1 MLIILKISI
10 KGVRRMKKKW
20 TFGVVA
26 LCGLVLAGCYG
37 GGDADTKSS
46 DSASGGSASG
56 DGVFNLVVPQEMP
69 TADLSLATDTISFT
83 ALNNVYEGIYRLDK
97 DSKPQPA
104 GASELADV
112 SDDGLTYK
120 IKLREDAKWSDGD
133 PVTAADYVYGW
144 QRTVDPATASEYA
157 YLFAPVANAEDITAG
172 KKDKSELGIK
182 AVGDY
187 ELEITLTKQTPYF
200 QYLLAFPSFFPQK
213 QAVVEKNGDAYASA
227 SDKAVYNG
235 PFTLADFDGPGT
247 DTEWTYKK
255 NDNYWDKDEVKLSE
269 IKVSVVKESSTALN
283 LFKDGQADDVI
294 LSGELAQQN
303 ANDPSYTSVK
313 EARTSYIEFNQRDA
327 NSPFKNANLRKAI
340 SYSINR
346 DALVKQVLGDGSV
359 ASTGL
364 IPADMSKSPDSNEDF
379 AKEAG
384 DLVTYDK
391 DKAKEYWEKAKKE
404 LGVDSLEFELMAS
417 DDDAT
422 KKVIEYIQNSIQENL
437 EGVKVK
443 PTPVPFSVRIDR
455 SGTGDFDAVLG
466 GWGADYAD
474 PSSFTDLF
482 VTGNSYNRGQW
493 SNKEYDD
500 VVKAASSQDAGDEQA
515 RWDDFQKANKIIA
528 DDMGVVP
535 VYQKAEGH
543 LVNEKIKG
551 IVHHAAGAS
560 WDYKWTYVE
569 K

>member
-1 MLIILKISI
+1 
-10 KGVRRMKKKW
+10 MKKKW
-20 TFGVVA
+20 AFSVVA
-26 LCGLVLAGCYG
+26 LSGLVLAGCYG
-37 GGDADTKSS
+37 GSANTKSS
-46 DSASGGSASG
+46 NSASGNSTDGG
-56 DGVFNLVVPQEMP
+56 GVFNLVVPQEMP

-104 GASELADV
+104 GASELAEV
-112 SDDGLTYK
+112 SEDGLTYK
-120 IKLREDAKWSDGD
+120 IKLREDAKWSNGD
-133 PVTAADYVYGW
+133 PVVAADYVYGW
-144 QRTVDPATASEYA
+144 QRTVDATTASEYA
-157 YLFAPVANAEDITAG
+157 YLFAPVANAEEITAG

-182 AVGDY
+182 AVGDH

-213 QAVVEKNGDAYASA
+213 QSVVEENGDAYASA

-235 PFTLADFDGPGT
+235 PFTLTDFDGPGT
-247 DTEWTYKK
+247 DTEWSYKK
-255 NDNYWDKDEVKLSE
+255 NDNYWDKDAVKLSE

-303 ANDPSYTSVK
+303 ANDPAYTSVK
-313 EARTSYIEFNQRDA
+313 EARTSYIELNQREAD
-327 NSPFKNANLRKAI
+327 SPFKNVNLRKAI

-359 ASTGL
+359 VSTGL
-364 IPADMSKSPDSNEDF
+364 IPADMSKNPETNEDF

-384 DLVTYDK
+384 KLVSYDK

-404 LGVDSLEFELMAS
+404 LGIDSLEFNLMAS
-417 DDDAT
+417 DDDAS

-437 EGVKVK
+437 DGVKVK
-443 PTPVPFSVRIDR
+443 PTPVPFSVRLDR
-455 SGTGDFDAVLG
+455 SSSGDFDTVLG
-466 GWGADYAD
+466 GWAADYAD

-482 VTGNSYNRGQW
+482 VAGNSYNRGQW
-493 SNKEYDD
+493 SNADYDK
-500 VVKAASSQDAGDEQA
+500 VVDDSGNKDAGDEQA
-515 RWDDFQKANKIIA
+515 RWADLQEATKIMS
-528 DDMGVVP
+528 DDMGVIP

-543 LVNEKIKG
+543 LVNEKVKG

-569 K
+569 E

>member
-1 MLIILKISI
+1 
-10 KGVRRMKKKW
+10 MKKKW
-20 TFGVVA
+20 AFSVVA
-26 LCGLVLAGCYG
+26 LSGLVLAGCYG
-37 GGDADTKSS
+37 GSANTKSS
-46 DSASGGSASG
+46 NSASGNSTDGG
-56 DGVFNLVVPQEMP
+56 GVFNLVVPQEMP

-104 GASELADV
+104 GASELAEV
-112 SDDGLTYK
+112 SEDGLTYK
-120 IKLREDAKWSDGD
+120 IKLREDAKWSNGD
-133 PVTAADYVYGW
+133 PVVAADYVYGW
-144 QRTVDPATASEYA
+144 QRTVDAATASEYA
-157 YLFAPVANAEDITAG
+157 YLFAPVANAEEITAG

-182 AVGDY
+182 AVGDH

-213 QAVVEKNGDAYASA
+213 QSVVEENGDAYASA

-235 PFTLADFDGPGT
+235 PFTLTDFDGPGT
-247 DTEWTYKK
+247 DTEWSYKK
-255 NDNYWDKDEVKLSE
+255 NDNYWDKDAVKLSE

-303 ANDPSYTSVK
+303 ANDPAYTSVK
-313 EARTSYIEFNQRDA
+313 EARTSYIELNQREAD
-327 NSPFKNANLRKAI
+327 SPFKNVNLRKAI

-359 ASTGL
+359 VSTGL
-364 IPADMSKSPDSNEDF
+364 IPADMSKNSETNEDF

-384 DLVTYDK
+384 KLVSYDK

-404 LGVDSLEFELMAS
+404 LGIDSLEFNLMAS
-417 DDDAT
+417 DDDAS

-437 EGVKVK
+437 DGVKVK
-443 PTPVPFSVRIDR
+443 PTPVPFSVRLDR
-455 SGTGDFDAVLG
+455 SSSGDFDTVLG
-466 GWGADYAD
+466 GWAADYAD

-482 VTGNSYNRGQW
+482 VAGNSYNRGQW
-493 SNKEYDD
+493 SNADYDK
-500 VVKAASSQDAGDEQA
+500 VVDDSGNKDAGDEQA
-515 RWDDFQKANKIIA
+515 RWADLQEATKIMS
-528 DDMGVVP
+528 DDMGVIP

-543 LVNEKIKG
+543 LVNEKVKG

-569 K
+569 E

>member
-1 MLIILKISI
+1 
-10 KGVRRMKKKW
+10 MKKKW
-20 TFGVVA
+20 VFSMIA
-26 LCGLVLAGCYG
+26 LSGLVLAGCYG
-37 GGDADTKSS
+37 GGSSNTKSS
-46 DSASGGSASG
+46 NSANGGSADG
-56 DGVFNLVVPQEMP
+56 GGVFNLVVPQEMP

-104 GASELADV
+104 GASELAEV

-120 IKLREDAKWSDGD
+120 VKLREDAKWSNGD

-144 QRTVDPATASEYA
+144 QRTVDAATASEYA

-187 ELEITLTKQTPYF
+187 ELEITLTKPTPYF
-200 QYLLAFPSFFPQK
+200 QYLLAFPSFFPQN
-213 QAVVEKNGDAYASA
+213 QSVVEKNGDAYASA

-235 PFTLADFDGPGT
+235 PFTLEGFDGPGT
-247 DTEWTYKK
+247 DTEWSYKK
-255 NDNYWDKDEVKLSE
+255 NENYWDKDAVKLSE

-303 ANDPSYTSVK
+303 ANDPAYTSVK
-313 EARTSYIEFNQRDA
+313 EARTSYIELNQREKD
-327 NSPFKNANLRKAI
+327 SPFNNVNLRKAI

-346 DALVKQVLGDGSV
+346 EALVKQVLGDGSV
-359 ASTGL
+359 VSTGL
-364 IPADMSKSPDSNEDF
+364 IPADISKNPETNEDF

-384 DLVTYDK
+384 ELVSYDK
-391 DKAKEYWEKAKKE
+391 AKAKEYWEKAKKE
-404 LGVDSLEFELMAS
+404 LGIDSLEFNLMAS
-417 DDDAT
+417 DDDAS

-437 EGVKVK
+437 EGIKVN
-443 PTPVPFSVRIDR
+443 PTPVPFSVRLDR
-455 SGTGDFDAVLG
+455 SSSGDFDTVLG
-466 GWGADYAD
+466 GWAADYSD

-482 VTGNSYNRGQW
+482 TTGNSYNRGQW
-493 SNKEYDD
+493 SNADYD
-500 VVKAASSQDAGDEQA
+500 KAVANSNTKDASDEQA
-515 RWDDFQKANKIIA
+515 RWADLQEANKIMA
-528 DDMGVVP
+528 DDMGVIP

-560 WDYKWTYVE
+560 WNYKWTYVE
-569 K
+569 E

>member
-1 MLIILKISI
+1 
-10 KGVRRMKKKW
+10 MKKKF
-20 TFGVVA
+20 TFGLVA
-26 LCGLVLAGCYG
+26 VCGLVLAGCYG
-37 GGDADTKSS
+37 GSSATSSSSAKS
-46 DSASGGSASG
+46 GSADG
-56 DGVFNLVVPQEMP
+56 GGVFNLVVPQEMP
-69 TADLSLATDTISFT
+69 TADLSVATDTISFT
-83 ALNNVYEGIYRLDK
+83 ALNNVYEGIYRLDE

-104 GASELADV
+104 GASELAEV
-112 SDDGLTYK
+112 SEDGLTYK
-120 IKLREDAKWSDGD
+120 IKLREDAKWSNGD

-157 YLFAPVANAEDITAG
+157 YLYAPVENAEDITAG

-187 ELEITLTKQTPYF
+187 ELEIKLTKQTPYF

-213 QAVVEKNGDAYASA
+213 QSVVEENGDAYASA

-235 PFTLADFDGPGT
+235 PFTLEDFDGPGT

-255 NDNYWDKDEVKLSE
+255 NDHYWDKDTVKLSE

-303 ANDPSYTSVK
+303 ANDPAYTSVK
-313 EARTSYIEFNQRDA
+313 EARTSYIEFNQREK
-327 NSPFKNANLRKAI
+327 NSPFNNVNLRKAI
-340 SYSINR
+340 SYSIDR
-346 DALVKQVLGDGSV
+346 EALVKQVLGDGSV
-359 ASTGL
+359 VSTGL
-364 IPADMSKSPDSNEDF
+364 IPSDMVKSPTTNEDF

-384 DLVTYDK
+384 KLVSYDK

-404 LGVDSLEFELMAS
+404 LGVDSLEFDLMAS
-417 DDDAT
+417 DDDSS
-422 KKVIEYIQNSIQENL
+422 KKVIEYVQNSIQENL
-437 EGVKVK
+437 DGVTVK
-443 PTPVPFSVRIDR
+443 PTPVPFSVRLDR
-455 SGTGDFDAVLG
+455 STSGDFDAVLG
-466 GWGADYAD
+466 GWAADYAD

-482 VTGNSYNRGQW
+482 VTGNSYNRGHW
-493 SNKEYDD
+493 SNAEYDEA
-500 VVKAASSQDAGDEQA
+500 VKAASSTYPGDEQA
-515 RWDDFQKANKIIA
+515 RWDDFQKAIKIIS

-551 IVHHAAGAS
+551 IVHHAAVAS

-569 K
+569 E

>member
-1 MLIILKISI
+1 
-10 KGVRRMKKKW
+10 MKKKW
-20 TFGVVA
+20 AFSVVA
-26 LCGLVLAGCYG
+26 LSGLVLAGCYG
-37 GGDADTKSS
+37 GSANTKSS
-46 DSASGGSASG
+46 NSASGNSTDGG
-56 DGVFNLVVPQEMP
+56 GVFNLVVPQEMP

-104 GASELADV
+104 GASELAEV
-112 SDDGLTYK
+112 SEDGLTYK
-120 IKLREDAKWSDGD
+120 IKLREDAKWSNGD
-133 PVTAADYVYGW
+133 PVVAADYVYGW
-144 QRTVDPATASEYA
+144 QRTVDAATASEYA
-157 YLFAPVANAEDITAG
+157 YLFAPVANAEEITAG

-182 AVGDY
+182 AVGDH

-213 QAVVEKNGDAYASA
+213 QSVVEENGDAYASA

-235 PFTLADFDGPGT
+235 PFTLTDFDGPGT
-247 DTEWTYKK
+247 DTEWSYKK
-255 NDNYWDKDEVKLSE
+255 NDNYWDKDAVKLSE

-303 ANDPSYTSVK
+303 ANDPAYTSVK
-313 EARTSYIEFNQRDA
+313 EARTSYIELNQREAD
-327 NSPFKNANLRKAI
+327 SPFKNVNLRKAI

-359 ASTGL
+359 VSTGL
-364 IPADMSKSPDSNEDF
+364 IPADMSKNPETNEDF

-384 DLVTYDK
+384 KLVSYDK

-404 LGVDSLEFELMAS
+404 LGIDSLEFNLMAS
-417 DDDAT
+417 DDDAS

-437 EGVKVK
+437 DGVKVK
-443 PTPVPFSVRIDR
+443 PTPVPFSVRLDR
-455 SGTGDFDAVLG
+455 SSSGDFDTVLG
-466 GWGADYAD
+466 GWSADYAD

-482 VTGNSYNRGQW
+482 VAGNSYNRGQW
-493 SNKEYDD
+493 SNADYDK
-500 VVKAASSQDAGDEQA
+500 VVDDSGNKDAGDEQA
-515 RWDDFQKANKIIA
+515 RWADLQEATKIMA
-528 DDMGVVP
+528 DDMGVIP

-569 K
+569 E

>member
-1 MLIILKISI
+1 
-10 KGVRRMKKKW
+10 MKKKW
-20 TFGVVA
+20 AFSVVA
-26 LCGLVLAGCYG
+26 LSGLVLAGCYG
-37 GGDADTKSS
+37 GSANTKSS
-46 DSASGGSASG
+46 NSASGNSTDGG
-56 DGVFNLVVPQEMP
+56 GVFNLVVPQEMP

-104 GASELADV
+104 GASELAEV
-112 SDDGLTYK
+112 SEDGLTYK
-120 IKLREDAKWSDGD
+120 IKLREDAKWSNGD
-133 PVTAADYVYGW
+133 PVVAADYVYGW
-144 QRTVDPATASEYA
+144 QRTVDAATASEYA
-157 YLFAPVANAEDITAG
+157 YLFAPVANAEEITAG

-182 AVGDY
+182 AVGDH

-213 QAVVEKNGDAYASA
+213 QSVVEENGDAYALA

-235 PFTLADFDGPGT
+235 PFTLTDFDGPGT
-247 DTEWTYKK
+247 DTEWSYKK
-255 NDNYWDKDEVKLSE
+255 NDNYWDKDAVKLSE

-303 ANDPSYTSVK
+303 ANDPAYTSVK
-313 EARTSYIEFNQRDA
+313 EARTSYIELNQREAD
-327 NSPFKNANLRKAI
+327 SPFKNVNLRKAI

-359 ASTGL
+359 VSTGL
-364 IPADMSKSPDSNEDF
+364 IPADMSKNPETNEDF

-384 DLVTYDK
+384 TLVSYDK

-404 LGVDSLEFELMAS
+404 LGIDSLEFNLMAS
-417 DDDAT
+417 DDDAS

-437 EGVKVK
+437 DGVKVK
-443 PTPVPFSVRIDR
+443 PTPVPFSVRLDR
-455 SGTGDFDAVLG
+455 SSSGDFDTVLG
-466 GWGADYAD
+466 GWAADYAD

-482 VTGNSYNRGQW
+482 VAGNSYNRGQW
-493 SNKEYDD
+493 SNADYDK
-500 VVKAASSQDAGDEQA
+500 VVDDSGNKDAGDEKA
-515 RWDDFQKANKIIA
+515 RWADLQEATKIMA
-528 DDMGVVP
+528 DDMGVIP

-543 LVNEKIKG
+543 LVNEKVKG

-569 K
+569 E

>member
-1 MLIILKISI
+1 
-10 KGVRRMKKKW
+10 MKKNL

-37 GGDADTKSS
+37 GSSADTSGSGSS
-46 DSASGGSASG
+46 SSGSADG
-56 DGVFNLVVPQEMP
+56 GGVFNLVVPQEMP
-69 TADLSLATDTISFT
+69 SADLSVATDTISFT
-83 ALNNVYEGIYRLDK
+83 ALNNVYEGIYRLDE

-104 GASELADV
+104 GASELAEV
-112 SDDGLTYK
+112 SEDGLTYK
-120 IKLREDAKWSDGD
+120 VKLREDAKWSNGE

-157 YLFAPVANAEDITAG
+157 YLFAPVENAEAITAG
-172 KKDKSELGIK
+172 DKDKSELGIK

-187 ELEITLTKQTPYF
+187 ELEIKLAKQTPYF
-200 QYLLAFPSFFPQK
+200 QYLLAFPSFFPQS
-213 QAVVEKNGDAYASA
+213 QAVVEEHGDAYASS
-227 SDKAVYNG
+227 SDNAVYNG

-255 NDNYWDKDEVKLSE
+255 NEEYWDKDAVKLSE

-303 ANDPSYTSVK
+303 ANDPAYTSVK
-313 EARTSYIEFNQRDA
+313 EARTSYIEFNQREDD
-327 NSPFKNANLRKAI
+327 SPFKNVNLRKAI

-346 DALVKQVLGDGSV
+346 EALVKQVMGDGSV
-359 ASTGL
+359 VSTGL
-364 IPADMSKSPDSNEDF
+364 IPADMTKNPETNEDF
-379 AKEAG
+379 AAEAG
-384 DLVTYDK
+384 ELVSYDQ
-391 DKAKEYWEKAKKE
+391 DKAKEYWEKAKSE
-404 LGVDSLEFELMAS
+404 LGIDSLEFELMAS
-417 DDDAT
+417 DDDST

-437 EGVKVK
+437 DGVKVK
-443 PTPVPFSVRIDR
+443 PTPVPFSVRLDR
-455 SGTGDFDAVLG
+455 SSSGDFDTVLG

-493 SNKEYDD
+493 SNADYD
-500 VVKAASSQDAGDEQA
+500 KAVEASVSKDAGDEQA
-515 RWDDFQKANKIIA
+515 RWADLQEANKIIA
-528 DDMGVVP
+528 EDMGVAP

-543 LVNEKIKG
+543 LVNPKVKG

-560 WDYKWTYVE
+560 WDYKWTYIE
-569 K
+569 E

>member
-1 MLIILKISI
+1 
-10 KGVRRMKKKW
+10 MKKKW
-20 TFGVVA
+20 AFSVVA
-26 LCGLVLAGCYG
+26 LSGLVLAGCYG
-37 GGDADTKSS
+37 GSANTKSS
-46 DSASGGSASG
+46 NSASGNSTDGG
-56 DGVFNLVVPQEMP
+56 GVFNLVVPQEMP

-104 GASELADV
+104 GASELAEV
-112 SDDGLTYK
+112 SEDGLTYK
-120 IKLREDAKWSDGD
+120 IKLREDAKWSNGD
-133 PVTAADYVYGW
+133 PVVAADYVYGW
-144 QRTVDPATASEYA
+144 QRTVDAATASEYA
-157 YLFAPVANAEDITAG
+157 YLFAPVANAEEITAG

-182 AVGDY
+182 AVGDH

-213 QAVVEKNGDAYASA
+213 QSVVEENGDAYASA

-235 PFTLADFDGPGT
+235 PFTLTDFDGPGT
-247 DTEWTYKK
+247 DTEWSYKK
-255 NDNYWDKDEVKLSE
+255 NDNYWDKDAVKLSE

-303 ANDPSYTSVK
+303 ANDPAYTSVK
-313 EARTSYIEFNQRDA
+313 EARTSYIELNQREAD
-327 NSPFKNANLRKAI
+327 SPFKNVNLRKAI

-359 ASTGL
+359 VSTGL
-364 IPADMSKSPDSNEDF
+364 IPADMSKNPETNEDF

-384 DLVTYDK
+384 KLVSYDK

-404 LGVDSLEFELMAS
+404 LGIDSLEFNLMAS
-417 DDDAT
+417 DDDAS

-437 EGVKVK
+437 DGVKVK
-443 PTPVPFSVRIDR
+443 PTPVPFSVRLDR
-455 SGTGDFDAVLG
+455 SSSGDFDTVLG
-466 GWGADYAD
+466 GWAADYAD

-482 VTGNSYNRGQW
+482 VAGNSYNREQW
-493 SNKEYDD
+493 SNADYDK
-500 VVKAASSQDAGDEQA
+500 VVDDSGNKDAGDEQA
-515 RWDDFQKANKIIA
+515 RWADLQEATKIMA
-528 DDMGVVP
+528 DDMGVIP

-569 K
+569 E

>member
-1 MLIILKISI
+1 
-10 KGVRRMKKKW
+10 MKKKV
-20 TFGVVA
+20 TFGFVA
-26 LCGLVLAGCYG
+26 VCGLVLAGCYG
-37 GGDADTKSS
+37 GSSDTGSSNTKSS
-46 DSASGGSASG
+46 GSASGG
-56 DGVFNLVVPQEMP
+56 GVFNLVVPQEMP
-69 TADLSLATDTISFT
+69 TADLSVATDTISFT

-112 SDDGLTYK
+112 SEDGLTYK
-120 IKLREDAKWSDGD
+120 IKLREDAKWSNGE

-144 QRTVDPATASEYA
+144 QRTVDPKTASEYA
-157 YLFAPVANAEDITAG
+157 YLFEPVANAADITAG

-182 AVGDY
+182 ANGDH

-200 QYLLAFPSFFPQK
+200 QYLLAFPSFFPQS
-213 QAVVEKNGDAYASA
+213 QAVVEENGDAYASA

-235 PFTLADFDGPGT
+235 PFTLEDFDGPGT

-269 IKVSVVKESSTALN
+269 VKVSVVKESSTSLN

-303 ANDPSYTSVK
+303 ANDPAYTSVK
-313 EARTSYIEFNQRDA
+313 EARTSYLEFNQREED
-327 NSPFKNANLRKAI
+327 SPFNNADLRKAI

-346 DALVKQVLGDGSV
+346 DALVKQVMGDGSV

-364 IPADMSKSPDSNEDF
+364 IPADMTKNPDTNEDF

-384 DLVTYDK
+384 DLVSYDK
-391 DKAKEYWEKAKKE
+391 DKAKEHWEKAKKE
-404 LGVDSLEFELMAS
+404 LGIDSLEFELMAS
-417 DDDAT
+417 DDDST

-437 EGVKVK
+437 DGVKVK
-443 PTPVPFSVRIDR
+443 PVPVPFSVRLDR
-455 SGTGDFDAVLG
+455 SSSGDFDTVLG

-493 SNKEYDD
+493 SNEEYDK
-500 VVKAASSQDAGDEQA
+500 VVKASSSADAGDEKA
-515 RWDDFQKANKIIA
+515 RWDDLQEANKIIA
-528 DDMGVVP
+528 DDMGVAP

-543 LVNEKIKG
+543 LVNEKVKG

-560 WDYKWTYVE
+560 WDYKWTYIE
-569 K
+569 E

>member
-1 MLIILKISI
+1 
-10 KGVRRMKKKW
+10 MKKKW
-20 TFGVVA
+20 AFSVVA
-26 LCGLVLAGCYG
+26 LSGLVLAGCYG
-37 GGDADTKSS
+37 GSANTKSS
-46 DSASGGSASG
+46 NSASGNSTDGG
-56 DGVFNLVVPQEMP
+56 GVFNLVVPQEMP

-104 GASELADV
+104 GASELAEV
-112 SDDGLTYK
+112 SEDGLTYK
-120 IKLREDAKWSDGD
+120 IKLREDAKWSNGD
-133 PVTAADYVYGW
+133 PVVAADYVFGW
-144 QRTVDPATASEYA
+144 QRTVDAATASEYA
-157 YLFAPVANAEDITAG
+157 YLFAPVANAEEITAG

-182 AVGDY
+182 AVGDH

-213 QAVVEKNGDAYASA
+213 QSVVEENGDAYASA

-235 PFTLADFDGPGT
+235 PFTLTDFDGPGT
-247 DTEWTYKK
+247 DTEWSYKK
-255 NDNYWDKDEVKLSE
+255 NDNYWDKDAVKLSE

-303 ANDPSYTSVK
+303 ANDPAYTSVK
-313 EARTSYIEFNQRDA
+313 EARTSYIELNQREAD
-327 NSPFKNANLRKAI
+327 SPFKNVNLRKAI

-359 ASTGL
+359 VSTGL
-364 IPADMSKSPDSNEDF
+364 IPADMSKNPETNEDF

-384 DLVTYDK
+384 KLVSYDK

-404 LGVDSLEFELMAS
+404 LGIDSLEFNLMAS
-417 DDDAT
+417 DDDAS

-437 EGVKVK
+437 DGVKVK
-443 PTPVPFSVRIDR
+443 PTPVPFSVRLDR
-455 SGTGDFDAVLG
+455 SSSGDFDTVLG
-466 GWGADYAD
+466 GWAADYAD

-482 VTGNSYNRGQW
+482 VAGNSYNRGQW
-493 SNKEYDD
+493 SNADYDK
-500 VVKAASSQDAGDEQA
+500 VVDDSGNKDAGDEQA
-515 RWDDFQKANKIIA
+515 RWADLQEATKIMA
-528 DDMGVVP
+528 DDMGVIP

-569 K
+569 E

>member
-1 MLIILKISI
+1 
-10 KGVRRMKKKW
+10 MKKKW
-20 TFGVVA
+20 AFSVVA
-26 LCGLVLAGCYG
+26 LSGLVLAGCYG
-37 GGDADTKSS
+37 GSANTKSS
-46 DSASGGSASG
+46 NSASGNSTDGG
-56 DGVFNLVVPQEMP
+56 GVFNLVVPQEMP

-104 GASELADV
+104 GASELAEV
-112 SDDGLTYK
+112 SEDGLTYK
-120 IKLREDAKWSDGD
+120 IKLREDAKWSNGD
-133 PVTAADYVYGW
+133 PVVAADYVYGW
-144 QRTVDPATASEYA
+144 QRTVDAATASEYA
-157 YLFAPVANAEDITAG
+157 YLFAPVANAEEITAG

-182 AVGDY
+182 AVGDH

-213 QAVVEKNGDAYASA
+213 QSVVEENGDAYASA

-235 PFTLADFDGPGT
+235 PFTLTDFDGPGT
-247 DTEWTYKK
+247 DTEWSYKK
-255 NDNYWDKDEVKLSE
+255 NDNYWDKDAVKLSE

-303 ANDPSYTSVK
+303 ANDPAYTSVK
-313 EARTSYIEFNQRDA
+313 EARTSYIELNQREAD
-327 NSPFKNANLRKAI
+327 SPFKNVNLRKAI

-359 ASTGL
+359 VSTGL
-364 IPADMSKSPDSNEDF
+364 IPADMSKNPETNEDF

-384 DLVTYDK
+384 KLVSYDK

-404 LGVDSLEFELMAS
+404 LGIDSLEFNLMAS
-417 DDDAT
+417 DDDAS

-437 EGVKVK
+437 DGVKVK
-443 PTPVPFSVRIDR
+443 PTPVPFSVSLDR
-455 SGTGDFDAVLG
+455 SSSGDFDTVLG
-466 GWGADYAD
+466 GWAADYAD

-482 VTGNSYNRGQW
+482 VAGNSYNRGQW
-493 SNKEYDD
+493 SNEDYDK
-500 VVKAASSQDAGDEQA
+500 VVDDSGNKDAGDEQA
-515 RWDDFQKANKIIA
+515 RWADLQEATKIMA
-528 DDMGVVP
+528 DDMGVIP

-543 LVNEKIKG
+543 LVNEKVKG

-569 K
+569 E

>member
-1 MLIILKISI
+1 
-10 KGVRRMKKKW
+10 MKKKW
-20 TFGVVA
+20 VFSMIA
-26 LCGLVLAGCYG
+26 LSGLVLAGCYG
-37 GGDADTKSS
+37 GGSSNTKSS
-46 DSASGGSASG
+46 NSANGGSADG
-56 DGVFNLVVPQEMP
+56 GGVFNLVVPQEMP

-104 GASELADV
+104 GASELAEV

-120 IKLREDAKWSDGD
+120 VKLREDAKWSNGD

-144 QRTVDPATASEYA
+144 QRTVDAATASEYA

-187 ELEITLTKQTPYF
+187 ELEITLTKPTPYF
-200 QYLLAFPSFFPQK
+200 QYLLAFPSFFPQN
-213 QAVVEKNGDAYASA
+213 QSVVEKNGDAYASA

-235 PFTLADFDGPGT
+235 PFTLEGFDGPGT
-247 DTEWTYKK
+247 DTEWSYKK
-255 NDNYWDKDEVKLSE
+255 NENYWDKDAVKLSE

-303 ANDPSYTSVK
+303 ANDPAYTSVK
-313 EARTSYIEFNQRDA
+313 EARTSYIELNQREKD
-327 NSPFKNANLRKAI
+327 SPFNNVNLRKAI

-346 DALVKQVLGDGSV
+346 EALVKQVLGDGSV
-359 ASTGL
+359 VSTGL
-364 IPADMSKSPDSNEDF
+364 IPADISKNPETNEDF

-384 DLVTYDK
+384 ELVSYDK
-391 DKAKEYWEKAKKE
+391 AKAKEYWEKAKKE
-404 LGVDSLEFELMAS
+404 LGIDSLEFNLMAS
-417 DDDAT
+417 DDDAS

-437 EGVKVK
+437 EGIKVK
-443 PTPVPFSVRIDR
+443 PTPVPFSVRLDR
-455 SGTGDFDAVLG
+455 SSSGDFDTVLG
-466 GWGADYAD
+466 GWAADYSD

-482 VTGNSYNRGQW
+482 TTGNSYNRGQW
-493 SNKEYDD
+493 SNADYD
-500 VVKAASSQDAGDEQA
+500 KAVANSNTKDASDEQA
-515 RWDDFQKANKIIA
+515 RWADLQEANKIMA
-528 DDMGVVP
+528 DDMGVIP

-560 WDYKWTYVE
+560 WNYKWTYVE
-569 K
+569 E

>member
-1 MLIILKISI
+1 
-10 KGVRRMKKKW
+10 MKKKW
-20 TFGVVA
+20 AFSVVA
-26 LCGLVLAGCYG
+26 LSGLVLAGCYG
-37 GGDADTKSS
+37 GSANTKSS
-46 DSASGGSASG
+46 NSASGNSTDGG
-56 DGVFNLVVPQEMP
+56 GVFNLVVPQEMP

-104 GASELADV
+104 GASELAEV
-112 SDDGLTYK
+112 SEDGLTYK
-120 IKLREDAKWSDGD
+120 IKLREDAKWSNGD
-133 PVTAADYVYGW
+133 PVVAADYVYGW
-144 QRTVDPATASEYA
+144 QRTVDTATASEYA
-157 YLFAPVANAEDITAG
+157 YLFAPVANAEEITAG

-182 AVGDY
+182 AVGDH

-213 QAVVEKNGDAYASA
+213 QSVVEENGNAYASA

-235 PFTLADFDGPGT
+235 PFTLTDFDGPGT
-247 DTEWTYKK
+247 DTEWSYKK
-255 NDNYWDKDEVKLSE
+255 NDNYWDKDAVKLSE

-303 ANDPSYTSVK
+303 ANDPAYTSVK
-313 EARTSYIEFNQRDA
+313 EARTSYIELNQREAD
-327 NSPFKNANLRKAI
+327 SPFKNVNLRKAI

-359 ASTGL
+359 VSTGL
-364 IPADMSKSPDSNEDF
+364 IPADMSKNPETNEDF

-384 DLVTYDK
+384 KLVSYDK

-404 LGVDSLEFELMAS
+404 LGIDSLEFNLMAS
-417 DDDAT
+417 DDDAS

-437 EGVKVK
+437 DGVKVK
-443 PTPVPFSVRIDR
+443 PTPVPFSVRLDR
-455 SGTGDFDAVLG
+455 SSSGDFDTVLG
-466 GWGADYAD
+466 GWAADYAD

-482 VTGNSYNRGQW
+482 VASNSYNRGQW
-493 SNKEYDD
+493 SNADYDK
-500 VVKAASSQDAGDEQA
+500 VVADSGNKDAGDEQA
-515 RWDDFQKANKIIA
+515 RWADLQEATKIMA
-528 DDMGVVP
+528 DDMGVIP

-569 K
+569 E

>member
-1 MLIILKISI
+1 
-10 KGVRRMKKKW
+10 MKKKW
-20 TFGVVA
+20 AFSVVA
-26 LCGLVLAGCYG
+26 LSGLVLVGCYG
-37 GGDADTKSS
+37 GSANTKSS
-46 DSASGGSASG
+46 NSASGNSTDGG
-56 DGVFNLVVPQEMP
+56 GVFNLVVPQEMP

-104 GASELADV
+104 GASELAEV
-112 SDDGLTYK
+112 SEDGLTYK
-120 IKLREDAKWSDGD
+120 IKLREDAKWSNGD
-133 PVTAADYVYGW
+133 PVVAADYVYGW
-144 QRTVDPATASEYA
+144 QRTVDAATASEYA
-157 YLFAPVANAEDITAG
+157 YLFAPVANAEEITAG

-182 AVGDY
+182 AVGDH

-213 QAVVEKNGDAYASA
+213 QSVVEENGDAYASA

-235 PFTLADFDGPGT
+235 PFTLTDFDGPGT
-247 DTEWTYKK
+247 DTEWSYKK
-255 NDNYWDKDEVKLSE
+255 NDNYWDKDAVKLSE

-303 ANDPSYTSVK
+303 ANDPAYTSVK
-313 EARTSYIEFNQRDA
+313 EARTSYIELNQREAD
-327 NSPFKNANLRKAI
+327 SPFKNVNLRKAI

-359 ASTGL
+359 VSTGL
-364 IPADMSKSPDSNEDF
+364 IPADMSKNPETNEDF

-384 DLVTYDK
+384 KLVSYDK

-404 LGVDSLEFELMAS
+404 LGIDSLEFNLMAS
-417 DDDAT
+417 DDDAS

-437 EGVKVK
+437 DGVKVK
-443 PTPVPFSVRIDR
+443 PTPVPFSVRLDR
-455 SGTGDFDAVLG
+455 SSSGDFDTVLG
-466 GWGADYAD
+466 GWAADYAD

-482 VTGNSYNRGQW
+482 VAGNSYNRGQW
-493 SNKEYDD
+493 SNADYDK
-500 VVKAASSQDAGDEQA
+500 VVDDSGNKDAGDEQA
-515 RWDDFQKANKIIA
+515 RWADLQEATKIMA
-528 DDMGVVP
+528 DDMGVIP

-569 K
+569 E

>member
-1 MLIILKISI
+1 
-10 KGVRRMKKKW
+10 MKKKW
-20 TFGVVA
+20 AFSVVA
-26 LCGLVLAGCYG
+26 LSGLVLAGCYG
-37 GGDADTKSS
+37 GSANTKSS
-46 DSASGGSASG
+46 NSASGNSTDGG
-56 DGVFNLVVPQEMP
+56 GVFNLVVPQEMP

-104 GASELADV
+104 GASELAEV
-112 SDDGLTYK
+112 SEDGLTYK
-120 IKLREDAKWSDGD
+120 IKLREDAKWSNGD
-133 PVTAADYVYGW
+133 PVVAADYVYGW
-144 QRTVDPATASEYA
+144 QRTVDAATASEYA
-157 YLFAPVANAEDITAG
+157 YLFAPVANAEEITAG

-182 AVGDY
+182 AVGDH

-213 QAVVEKNGDAYASA
+213 QSVVEENGDAYASA

-235 PFTLADFDGPGT
+235 PFTLTDFDGPGT
-247 DTEWTYKK
+247 DTEWSYKK
-255 NDNYWDKDEVKLSE
+255 NDNYWDKDAVKLSE

-303 ANDPSYTSVK
+303 ANDPAYTSVK
-313 EARTSYIEFNQRDA
+313 EARTSYIELNQREAD
-327 NSPFKNANLRKAI
+327 SPFKNVNLRKAI
-340 SYSINR
+340 SYSIIR
-346 DALVKQVLGDGSV
+346 DALVKHVLGDGSV
-359 ASTGL
+359 VSTGL
-364 IPADMSKSPDSNEDF
+364 IPADMSKNPETNEDF

-384 DLVTYDK
+384 KLVSYDK

-404 LGVDSLEFELMAS
+404 LGIDSLEFNLMAS
-417 DDDAT
+417 DDDAS

-437 EGVKVK
+437 DGVKVK
-443 PTPVPFSVRIDR
+443 PTPVPFSVRLDR
-455 SGTGDFDAVLG
+455 SSSGDFDTVLG
-466 GWGADYAD
+466 GWAADYAD

-482 VTGNSYNRGQW
+482 VAGNSYNRGQW
-493 SNKEYDD
+493 SNADYDK
-500 VVKAASSQDAGDEQA
+500 VVDDSGNKDAGDEQA
-515 RWDDFQKANKIIA
+515 RWADLQEATKIMS
-528 DDMGVVP
+528 DDMGVIP

-543 LVNEKIKG
+543 LVNEKVKG

-569 K
+569 E

>member
-1 MLIILKISI
+1 
-10 KGVRRMKKKW
+10 MKKKW
-20 TFGVVA
+20 AFSVVA
-26 LCGLVLAGCYG
+26 LSGLVLAGCYG
-37 GGDADTKSS
+37 GSANTKSS
-46 DSASGGSASG
+46 NSASGNSTDGG
-56 DGVFNLVVPQEMP
+56 GVFNLVVPQEMP

-83 ALNNVYEGIYRLDK
+83 ALNNVYEGIYHLDK

-104 GASELADV
+104 GASELAEV
-112 SDDGLTYK
+112 SEDGLTYK
-120 IKLREDAKWSDGD
+120 IKLREDAKWSNGD
-133 PVTAADYVYGW
+133 PVVAADYVYGW
-144 QRTVDPATASEYA
+144 QRTVDAATASEYA
-157 YLFAPVANAEDITAG
+157 YLFAPVANAEEITAG

-182 AVGDY
+182 AVGDH

-213 QAVVEKNGDAYASA
+213 QSVVEENGDAYASA

-235 PFTLADFDGPGT
+235 PFTLTDFDGPGT
-247 DTEWTYKK
+247 DTEWSYKK
-255 NDNYWDKDEVKLSE
+255 NDNYWDKDAVKLSE

-303 ANDPSYTSVK
+303 ANDPAYTSVK
-313 EARTSYIEFNQRDA
+313 EARTSYIELNQREAD
-327 NSPFKNANLRKAI
+327 SPFKNVNLRKAI

-359 ASTGL
+359 VSTGL
-364 IPADMSKSPDSNEDF
+364 IPADMSKNPETNEDF

-384 DLVTYDK
+384 KLVSYDK

-404 LGVDSLEFELMAS
+404 LGIDSLEFNLMAS
-417 DDDAT
+417 DDDAS

-437 EGVKVK
+437 DGVKVK
-443 PTPVPFSVRIDR
+443 PTPVPFSVRLDR
-455 SGTGDFDAVLG
+455 SSSGDFDTVLG
-466 GWGADYAD
+466 GWAADYAD

-482 VTGNSYNRGQW
+482 VAGNSYNRGQW
-493 SNKEYDD
+493 SNADYDK
-500 VVKAASSQDAGDEQA
+500 VVDDSGNKDAGDEQA
-515 RWDDFQKANKIIA
+515 RWADLQEATKIMS
-528 DDMGVVP
+528 DDMGVIP

-543 LVNEKIKG
+543 LVNEKVKG

-569 K
+569 E

>member
-1 MLIILKISI
+1 
-10 KGVRRMKKKW
+10 MKKKW
-20 TFGVVA
+20 AFSVVA
-26 LCGLVLAGCYG
+26 LSGLVLAGCYG
-37 GGDADTKSS
+37 GSANTKSS
-46 DSASGGSASG
+46 NSVSGNSTDGG
-56 DGVFNLVVPQEMP
+56 GVFNLVVPQEMP

-104 GASELADV
+104 GASELAEV
-112 SDDGLTYK
+112 SEDGLTYK
-120 IKLREDAKWSDGD
+120 IKLREDAKWSNGD
-133 PVTAADYVYGW
+133 PVVAADYVYGW
-144 QRTVDPATASEYA
+144 QRTVDAATASEYA
-157 YLFAPVANAEDITAG
+157 YLFAPVANAEEITAG

-182 AVGDY
+182 AVGDH

-213 QAVVEKNGDAYASA
+213 QSVVEENGDAYASA

-235 PFTLADFDGPGT
+235 PFTLTDFDGPGT
-247 DTEWTYKK
+247 DTEWSYKK
-255 NDNYWDKDEVKLSE
+255 NDNYWDKDAVKLSE

-303 ANDPSYTSVK
+303 ANDPAYTSVK
-313 EARTSYIEFNQRDA
+313 EARTSYIELNQREAD
-327 NSPFKNANLRKAI
+327 SPFKNVNLRKAI

-359 ASTGL
+359 VSTGL
-364 IPADMSKSPDSNEDF
+364 IPADMSKNPETNEDF

-384 DLVTYDK
+384 KLVSYDK

-404 LGVDSLEFELMAS
+404 LGIDSLEFNLMAS
-417 DDDAT
+417 DDDAS

-437 EGVKVK
+437 DGVKVK
-443 PTPVPFSVRIDR
+443 PTPVPFSVRLDR
-455 SGTGDFDAVLG
+455 SSSGDFDTVLG
-466 GWGADYAD
+466 GWAADYAD

-482 VTGNSYNRGQW
+482 VAGNSYNRGQW
-493 SNKEYDD
+493 SNADYDK
-500 VVKAASSQDAGDEQA
+500 VVDDSGNKDAGDEQA
-515 RWDDFQKANKIIA
+515 RWADLQEATKIMA
-528 DDMGVVP
+528 DDMGVIP

-543 LVNEKIKG
+543 LVNEKVKG

-569 K
+569 E

>member
-1 MLIILKISI
+1 
-10 KGVRRMKKKW
+10 MKKKW
-20 TFGVVA
+20 AFSVVA
-26 LCGLVLAGCYG
+26 LSGLVLAGCYG
-37 GGDADTKSS
+37 GSANTKSS
-46 DSASGGSASG
+46 NSASGNSTDGG
-56 DGVFNLVVPQEMP
+56 GVFNLVVPQEMP

-104 GASELADV
+104 GASELAEV
-112 SDDGLTYK
+112 SEDGLTYK
-120 IKLREDAKWSDGD
+120 IKLREDAKWSNGD
-133 PVTAADYVYGW
+133 PVVAADYVYGW
-144 QRTVDPATASEYA
+144 QRTVDAATASEYA
-157 YLFAPVANAEDITAG
+157 YLFAPVANAEEITAG

-182 AVGDY
+182 AVGDH

-213 QAVVEKNGDAYASA
+213 QSVVEENGDAYASA

-235 PFTLADFDGPGT
+235 PFTLTDFDGPGT
-247 DTEWTYKK
+247 DTEWSYKK
-255 NDNYWDKDEVKLSE
+255 NDNYWDKDAVKLSE

-303 ANDPSYTSVK
+303 ANDPAYTSVK
-313 EARTSYIEFNQRDA
+313 EARTSYIELNQREAD
-327 NSPFKNANLRKAI
+327 SPFKNVNLRKAI

-359 ASTGL
+359 VSTGL
-364 IPADMSKSPDSNEDF
+364 IPADMSKNPEKNEDF

-384 DLVTYDK
+384 KLVSYDK

-404 LGVDSLEFELMAS
+404 LGIDSLEFNLMAS
-417 DDDAT
+417 DDDAS

-437 EGVKVK
+437 DGVKVK
-443 PTPVPFSVRIDR
+443 PTPVPFSVRLDR
-455 SGTGDFDAVLG
+455 SSSGDFDTVLG
-466 GWGADYAD
+466 GWAADYAD

-482 VTGNSYNRGQW
+482 VAGNSYNRGQW
-493 SNKEYDD
+493 SNADYDK
-500 VVKAASSQDAGDEQA
+500 VVDDSGNKDAGDEQA
-515 RWDDFQKANKIIA
+515 RWADLQEATKIMA
-528 DDMGVVP
+528 DDMGVIP

-569 K
+569 E

>member
-1 MLIILKISI
+1 
-10 KGVRRMKKKW
+10 MKKKW
-20 TFGVVA
+20 AFSVVA
-26 LCGLVLAGCYG
+26 LSGLVLAGCYG
-37 GGDADTKSS
+37 GSANTKSS
-46 DSASGGSASG
+46 NSASGNSTDGG
-56 DGVFNLVVPQEMP
+56 GVFNLVVPQEMP

-104 GASELADV
+104 GASELAEV
-112 SDDGLTYK
+112 SEDGLTYK
-120 IKLREDAKWSDGD
+120 IKLREDAKWSNGD
-133 PVTAADYVYGW
+133 PVVAADYVYGW
-144 QRTVDPATASEYA
+144 QRTVDAATASEYA
-157 YLFAPVANAEDITAG
+157 YLFAPVANAEEITAG

-182 AVGDY
+182 AVGDH

-213 QAVVEKNGDAYASA
+213 QSVVEENGDAYASA

-235 PFTLADFDGPGT
+235 PFTLTDFEGPGT
-247 DTEWTYKK
+247 DTEWSYKK
-255 NDNYWDKDEVKLSE
+255 NDNYWDKDAVKLSE

-303 ANDPSYTSVK
+303 ANDPAYTSVK
-313 EARTSYIEFNQRDA
+313 EARTSYIELNQREAD
-327 NSPFKNANLRKAI
+327 SPFKNVNLRKAI

-359 ASTGL
+359 VSTGL
-364 IPADMSKSPDSNEDF
+364 IPADMSKNPETNEDF

-384 DLVTYDK
+384 KLVSYDK

-404 LGVDSLEFELMAS
+404 LGIDSLEFNLMAS
-417 DDDAT
+417 DDDAS

-437 EGVKVK
+437 DGVKVK
-443 PTPVPFSVRIDR
+443 PTPVPFSVRLDR
-455 SGTGDFDAVLG
+455 SSSGDFDTVLG
-466 GWGADYAD
+466 GWAADYAD

-482 VTGNSYNRGQW
+482 VAGNSYNRGQW
-493 SNKEYDD
+493 SNADYDK
-500 VVKAASSQDAGDEQA
+500 VVDDSGNKDAGDEQA
-515 RWDDFQKANKIIA
+515 RWADLQEATKIMA
-528 DDMGVVP
+528 DDMGVIP

-569 K
+569 E

>member
-1 MLIILKISI
+1 
-10 KGVRRMKKKW
+10 MKKKW
-20 TFGVVA
+20 AFSVVA
-26 LCGLVLAGCYG
+26 LSGLVLAGCYG
-37 GGDADTKSS
+37 GSANTKSS
-46 DSASGGSASG
+46 NSASGNSTDGG
-56 DGVFNLVVPQEMP
+56 GVFNLVVPQEMP

-104 GASELADV
+104 GASELAEV
-112 SDDGLTYK
+112 SEDGLIYK
-120 IKLREDAKWSDGD
+120 IKLREDAKWSNGD
-133 PVTAADYVYGW
+133 PVVAADYVYGW
-144 QRTVDPATASEYA
+144 QRTVDAATASEYA
-157 YLFAPVANAEDITAG
+157 YLFAPVANAEEITAG

-182 AVGDY
+182 AVGDH

-213 QAVVEKNGDAYASA
+213 QSVVEENGDTYASA

-235 PFTLADFDGPGT
+235 PFTLTDFDGPGT
-247 DTEWTYKK
+247 DTEWSYKK
-255 NDNYWDKDEVKLSE
+255 NDNYWDKDAVKLSE

-303 ANDPSYTSVK
+303 ANDPAYTSVK
-313 EARTSYIEFNQRDA
+313 EARTSYIELNQREAD
-327 NSPFKNANLRKAI
+327 SPFKNVNLRKAI

-359 ASTGL
+359 VSTGL
-364 IPADMSKSPDSNEDF
+364 IPADMSKNPETNEDF

-384 DLVTYDK
+384 KLVSYDK

-404 LGVDSLEFELMAS
+404 LGIDSLEFNLMAS
-417 DDDAT
+417 DDDAS

-437 EGVKVK
+437 DGVKVK
-443 PTPVPFSVRIDR
+443 PTPVPFSVRLDR
-455 SGTGDFDAVLG
+455 SSSGDFDTVLG
-466 GWGADYAD
+466 GWAADYAD

-482 VTGNSYNRGQW
+482 VAGNSYNRGQW
-493 SNKEYDD
+493 SNADYDK
-500 VVKAASSQDAGDEQA
+500 VVDDSGNKDAGDEQA
-515 RWDDFQKANKIIA
+515 RWADLQEATKIMA
-528 DDMGVVP
+528 DDMGVIP

-569 K
+569 E

>member
-1 MLIILKISI
+1 
-10 KGVRRMKKKW
+10 MKKKF
-20 TFGVVA
+20 TFGLVA
-26 LCGLVLAGCYG
+26 VCGLVLAGCYG
-37 GGDADTKSS
+37 GSSATSSSSAKS
-46 DSASGGSASG
+46 GSADG
-56 DGVFNLVVPQEMP
+56 GGVFNLVVPQEMP
-69 TADLSLATDTISFT
+69 TADLSVATDTISFT
-83 ALNNVYEGIYRLDK
+83 ALNNVYEGIYRLDE

-104 GASELADV
+104 GASELAEV
-112 SDDGLTYK
+112 SEDGLTYK
-120 IKLREDAKWSDGD
+120 IKLREDAKWSNGD

-157 YLFAPVANAEDITAG
+157 YLYAPVENAEDITAG

-187 ELEITLTKQTPYF
+187 ELEIKLTKQTPYF

-213 QAVVEKNGDAYASA
+213 QSVVEENGDAYASA

-235 PFTLADFDGPGT
+235 PFTLEDFDGPGT

-255 NDNYWDKDEVKLSE
+255 NDHYWDKDTVKLSE

-303 ANDPSYTSVK
+303 ANDPAYTSVK
-313 EARTSYIEFNQRDA
+313 EARTSYIEFNQREK
-327 NSPFKNANLRKAI
+327 NSPFNNVNLRKAI
-340 SYSINR
+340 SYSIDR
-346 DALVKQVLGDGSV
+346 EALVKQVLGDGSV
-359 ASTGL
+359 VSTGL
-364 IPADMSKSPDSNEDF
+364 IPSDMVKSPTMNEDF

-384 DLVTYDK
+384 KLVSYDK

-404 LGVDSLEFELMAS
+404 LGVDSLEFDLMAS
-417 DDDAT
+417 DDDSS
-422 KKVIEYIQNSIQENL
+422 KKVIEYVQNSIQENL
-437 EGVKVK
+437 DGVTVK
-443 PTPVPFSVRIDR
+443 PTPVPFSVRLDR
-455 SGTGDFDAVLG
+455 STSGDFDAVLG
-466 GWGADYAD
+466 GWAADYAD

-482 VTGNSYNRGQW
+482 VTGNSYNRGRW
-493 SNKEYDD
+493 SNAEYDEA
-500 VVKAASSQDAGDEQA
+500 VKAASSTDAGDEQA
-515 RWDDFQKANKIIA
+515 RWDDFQKAIKIIS

-569 K
+569 E

>member
-1 MLIILKISI
+1 
-10 KGVRRMKKKW
+10 MKKKW
-20 TFGVVA
+20 AFSVVA
-26 LCGLVLAGCYG
+26 LSGLVLAGCYG
-37 GGDADTKSS
+37 GSANTKSS
-46 DSASGGSASG
+46 NSASGNSTDGG
-56 DGVFNLVVPQEMP
+56 GVFNLVVPQEMP

-104 GASELADV
+104 GASELAEV
-112 SDDGLTYK
+112 SEDGLTYK
-120 IKLREDAKWSDGD
+120 IKLREDAKWSNGD
-133 PVTAADYVYGW
+133 PVVAADYVYGW
-144 QRTVDPATASEYA
+144 QRTVDAATASEYA
-157 YLFAPVANAEDITAG
+157 YLFAPVANAEEITAG

-182 AVGDY
+182 AVGDH

-213 QAVVEKNGDAYASA
+213 QSVVEENGDAYASA

-235 PFTLADFDGPGT
+235 PFTLTDFDGPGT
-247 DTEWTYKK
+247 DTEWSYKK
-255 NDNYWDKDEVKLSE
+255 NDNYWDKDAVKLSE

-303 ANDPSYTSVK
+303 ANDPAYTSVK
-313 EARTSYIEFNQRDA
+313 EARTSYIELNQREAD
-327 NSPFKNANLRKAI
+327 SPFKNVNLRKAI

-359 ASTGL
+359 VSTGL
-364 IPADMSKSPDSNEDF
+364 IPADMSKNPETNEDF

-384 DLVTYDK
+384 KLVSYDK

-404 LGVDSLEFELMAS
+404 LGIDSLEFNLMAS
-417 DDDAT
+417 DDDAS

-437 EGVKVK
+437 DGVKVK
-443 PTPVPFSVRIDR
+443 PTPVPFSVRLDR
-455 SGTGDFDAVLG
+455 SSSGDFDTVLG
-466 GWGADYAD
+466 GWAADYAD

-482 VTGNSYNRGQW
+482 VAGNSYNRGQW
-493 SNKEYDD
+493 SNVDYDK
-500 VVKAASSQDAGDEQA
+500 VVDDSGNKDAGDEQA
-515 RWDDFQKANKIIA
+515 RWADLQEATKIMS
-528 DDMGVVP
+528 DDMGVIP

-543 LVNEKIKG
+543 LVNEKVKG

-569 K
+569 E

>member
-1 MLIILKISI
+1 M
-10 KGVRRMKKKW
+10 
-20 TFGVVA
+20 
-26 LCGLVLAGCYG
+26 
-37 GGDADTKSS
+37 
-46 DSASGGSASG
+46 
-56 DGVFNLVVPQEMP
+56 
-69 TADLSLATDTISFT
+69 
-83 ALNNVYEGIYRLDK
+83 
-97 DSKPQPA
+97 
-104 GASELADV
+104 
-112 SDDGLTYK
+112 
-120 IKLREDAKWSDGD
+120 
-133 PVTAADYVYGW
+133 
-144 QRTVDPATASEYA
+144 
-157 YLFAPVANAEDITAG
+157 
-172 KKDKSELGIK
+172 GIK

-213 QAVVEKNGDAYASA
+213 QSVVEKNGDSYATT

-235 PFTLADFDGPGT
+235 PFTLTDFDGPGT

-255 NDNYWDKDEVKLSE
+255 NDNYWDKDSVKLSE

-327 NSPFKNANLRKAI
+327 KSPFKNANLRKAI
-340 SYSINR
+340 SYSIDRN
-346 DALVKQVLGDGSV
+346 ALVKQVLGDGSTI
-359 ASTGL
+359 STSL
-364 IPADMSKSPDSNEDF
+364 IPADMSKSPDTNEDF

-384 DLVTYDK
+384 KQAYYDK

-404 LGVDSLEFELMAS
+404 LGIDSLEFDLLAS
-417 DDDAT
+417 DDDAS
-422 KKVIEYIQNSIQENL
+422 KKVIEYVQNSIQENL

-466 GWGADYAD
+466 GWAADYAD

-500 VVKAASSQDAGDEQA
+500 VVKASSTRDASDEKA
-515 RWDDFQKANKIIA
+515 RWDDLQKANKIITA

-543 LVNEKIKG
+543 LVNKKVKG

-560 WDYKWTYVE
+560 WDYKWTSIE

>member
-1 MLIILKISI
+1 
-10 KGVRRMKKKW
+10 MKKKW
-20 TFGVVA
+20 AFSVVA
-26 LCGLVLAGCYG
+26 LSGLVLAGCYG
-37 GGDADTKSS
+37 GSANTKSS
-46 DSASGGSASG
+46 NSASGNSTDGG
-56 DGVFNLVVPQEMP
+56 GVFNLVVPQEMP

-104 GASELADV
+104 GASELAEV
-112 SDDGLTYK
+112 SEDGLTYK
-120 IKLREDAKWSDGD
+120 IKLREDAKWSNGD
-133 PVTAADYVYGW
+133 PVVAADYVYGW
-144 QRTVDPATASEYA
+144 QRTVDAATASEYA
-157 YLFAPVANAEDITAG
+157 YLFAPVANAEEITAG

-182 AVGDY
+182 AVGDH

-213 QAVVEKNGDAYASA
+213 QSVVEENGDAYASA

-235 PFTLADFDGPGT
+235 PFTLTDFDGPGT
-247 DTEWTYKK
+247 DTEWSYKK
-255 NDNYWDKDEVKLSE
+255 NDNYWDKDAVKLSE

-303 ANDPSYTSVK
+303 ANDPAYTSVK
-313 EARTSYIEFNQRDA
+313 EARTSYIELNQREAD
-327 NSPFKNANLRKAI
+327 SPFKNVNLRKAI

-359 ASTGL
+359 VSTGL
-364 IPADMSKSPDSNEDF
+364 IPADMSKNPETNEDF

-384 DLVTYDK
+384 KLVSYDK

-404 LGVDSLEFELMAS
+404 LGIDSLEFNLMAS
-417 DDDAT
+417 DDDAS

-437 EGVKVK
+437 DGVKVK
-443 PTPVPFSVRIDR
+443 PTPVPFSVRLDR
-455 SGTGDFDAVLG
+455 SSSGDFDTVLG
-466 GWGADYAD
+466 GWAADYAD
-474 PSSFTDLF
+474 PISFTDLF
-482 VTGNSYNRGQW
+482 VAGNSYNRGQW
-493 SNKEYDD
+493 SNADYDK
-500 VVKAASSQDAGDEQA
+500 VVDDSGNKDAGDEQA
-515 RWDDFQKANKIIA
+515 RWADLQEATKIMA
-528 DDMGVVP
+528 DDMGVIP

-569 K
+569 E

>member
-1 MLIILKISI
+1 MS
-10 KGVRRMKKKW
+10 
-20 TFGVVA
+20 
-26 LCGLVLAGCYG
+26 GLVLAGCYG
-37 GGDADTKSS
+37 GSANTKSS
-46 DSASGGSASG
+46 NSASGNSTDGG
-56 DGVFNLVVPQEMP
+56 GVFNLVEPQEMP

-104 GASELADV
+104 GASELAEV
-112 SDDGLTYK
+112 SEDGLTYK
-120 IKLREDAKWSDGD
+120 IKLREDAKWSNGD
-133 PVTAADYVYGW
+133 PVVAADYVYGW
-144 QRTVDPATASEYA
+144 QRTVDAATASEYA
-157 YLFAPVANAEDITAG
+157 YLFAPVANAEEITAG

-182 AVGDY
+182 AVGDH
-187 ELEITLTKQTPYF
+187 ELEITSTKQTPYF

-213 QAVVEKNGDAYASA
+213 QSVVEENGDAYASA

-235 PFTLADFDGPGT
+235 PFTLTDFDGPGT
-247 DTEWTYKK
+247 DTEWSYKK
-255 NDNYWDKDEVKLSE
+255 NDNYWDKDAVKLSE

-303 ANDPSYTSVK
+303 ANDPAYTSVK
-313 EARTSYIEFNQRDA
+313 EARTSYIELNQREAD
-327 NSPFKNANLRKAI
+327 SPFKNVNLRKAI

-359 ASTGL
+359 VSTGL
-364 IPADMSKSPDSNEDF
+364 IPADMSKNPETNEDF

-384 DLVTYDK
+384 KLVSYDK

-404 LGVDSLEFELMAS
+404 LGIDSLEFNLMAS
-417 DDDAT
+417 DDDAS
-422 KKVIEYIQNSIQENL
+422 KKVIEYIQNTIQENSD
-437 EGVKVK
+437 GVKVK
-443 PTPVPFSVRIDR
+443 PTPVPFSVRLDR
-455 SGTGDFDAVLG
+455 SSSGDFDTVLG
-466 GWGADYAD
+466 GWAADYAD

-482 VTGNSYNRGQW
+482 VAGNSYNRGQW
-493 SNKEYDD
+493 SNADYDK
-500 VVKAASSQDAGDEQA
+500 VVDDSGNKDAGDEQA
-515 RWDDFQKANKIIA
+515 RWADLQEATKIMA
-528 DDMGVVP
+528 DDMGVIP

-569 K
+569 E

>member
-1 MLIILKISI
+1 
-10 KGVRRMKKKW
+10 MKKKW
-20 TFGVVA
+20 VFSMIA
-26 LCGLVLAGCYG
+26 LSGLVLAGCYG
-37 GGDADTKSS
+37 GGSSNTKSS
-46 DSASGGSASG
+46 NSANGGSADG
-56 DGVFNLVVPQEMP
+56 GGVFNLVVPQEMP

-120 IKLREDAKWSDGD
+120 VKLREDAKWSNGD

-144 QRTVDPATASEYA
+144 QRTVDAATASEYA

-187 ELEITLTKQTPYF
+187 ELEITLTKPTPYF
-200 QYLLAFPSFFPQK
+200 QYLLAFPSFFPQN
-213 QAVVEKNGDAYASA
+213 QSVVEKNGDAYASA

-235 PFTLADFDGPGT
+235 PFTLEGFDGPGT
-247 DTEWTYKK
+247 DTEWSYKK
-255 NDNYWDKDEVKLSE
+255 NENYWDKDSVKLSE

-303 ANDPSYTSVK
+303 ANDPAYTSVK
-313 EARTSYIEFNQRDA
+313 EARTSYIELNQREKD
-327 NSPFKNANLRKAI
+327 SPFNNVNLRKAI

-346 DALVKQVLGDGSV
+346 EALVKQVLGDGSV
-359 ASTGL
+359 VSTGL
-364 IPADMSKSPDSNEDF
+364 IPADISKNPETNEDF

-384 DLVTYDK
+384 ELVSYDK
-391 DKAKEYWEKAKKE
+391 AKAKEYWEKAKKE
-404 LGVDSLEFELMAS
+404 LGIDSLEFNLMAS
-417 DDDAT
+417 DDDAS

-437 EGVKVK
+437 DGIKVK
-443 PTPVPFSVRIDR
+443 PTPVPFSVRLDR
-455 SGTGDFDAVLG
+455 SSSGDFDAVLG
-466 GWGADYAD
+466 GWGADYSD

-482 VTGNSYNRGQW
+482 TTGNSYNRGQW
-493 SNKEYDD
+493 SNADYD
-500 VVKAASSQDAGDEQA
+500 KAVANSNTKDASDEQA
-515 RWDDFQKANKIIA
+515 RWADLQEANKIMA
-528 DDMGVVP
+528 DDMGVIP

-569 K
+569 E